1 MPAYLAADD
10 EPAVVLGVVLGDLL
24 EGVDLGHLRRRGSPA
39 LRGVN
44 G

>member
-1 MPAYLAADD
+1 MPVYLAADD
-10 EPAVVLGVVLGDLL
+10 EPAIVLGVVLGDLL